1 MLGGIPGTIELA
13 APRFGIGAVS
23 VDGVGGALTNEGAAL
38 LFDGQ
43 LFDGPPCAD
52 PDETRHREVTR
63 VLHEIRLRGPI
74 DAASALD
81 GDFAFVWMD
90 ADGDVWLARDRFG
103 MRPLY
108 YARTPGGWAVAS
120 QPGQILA
127 HGGVD
132 PSPDPAFLVR
142 YGLMHYRMIDNEP
155 TGSPYRGISQVP
167 AATVVRLRPNGAV
180 ESLRYWT
187 VKEEPDHDGSP
198 KELAGRYRELLRD
211 SVSRRTNRFTHR
223 AFTLSG
229 GMDSSTVLA
238 LAAAEHGP
246 QAAYS
251 TVYSDPTY
259 DERDDIQDML
269 AEHARPWLAVEI
281 PADIDVLREV
291 ERLVAMHHEP
301 VATATWLSHLHLTER
316 AQRDG
321 VRAMF
326 GGLGGDEL
334 NAGEYEY
341 FPFHFADLQAN
352 DRDDELTHELALW
365 AQHHDHPI
373 FRKSPE
379 IGLQLIDLVA
389 DPTVPGHCLPD
400 LQRLN
405 RYLSALDPDFV
416 EFAVQRPR
424 MESPFHSYLRNRTWQ
439 DLTSETL
446 PCCIRAEDRHGA
458 AHGVVQVLPFLDR
471 AVVEF
476 AYRIPGTLKIRDGV
490 TKRLLRDAMEGLL
503 PAATRERV
511 KKTGWNAP
519 AHVWFSG
526 SGLDAVR
533 DLVLSDDFEA
543 VGVYRRGEVLRL
555 LEEHRR
561 IVSQGLMVENHMMF
575 LWQVVNLIQWD
586 RWRRRSFV
594 T

>member
-1 MLGGIPGTIELA
+1 MLSGMRGSVEIA
-13 APRFGIGAVS
+13 ASPCGLGAVS
-23 VDGVGGALTNEGAAL
+23 VDAVGGALSQAGSVL
-38 LFDGQ
+38 LLDGQ
-43 LFDGPPCAD
+43 LFDGPPCTD
-52 PDETRHREVTR
+52 PNETRHREVAR
-63 VLHEIRLRGPI
+63 VLGEIHLRGPVQ
-74 DAASALD
+74 AASVLD

-90 ADGDVWLARDRFG
+90 AEGDLWLARDRFG

-108 YARTPGGWAVAS
+108 YARTQDCWVVAS

-132 PSPDPAFLVR
+132 PAADPGFLVR
-142 YGLMHYRMIDNEP
+142 YGLMHYRMIDNDP
-155 TGSPYRGISQVP
+155 TGSPFRDICQVP
-167 AATVVRLRPNGAV
+167 AANVVRLRPDGGV
-180 ESLRYWT
+180 ESFRYWT
-187 VKEEPDHDGSP
+187 IVEEADHDSSS
-198 KELAGRYRELLRD
+198 EMLAGRYRELLRD
-211 SVSRRTNRFTHR
+211 AVSRRTNRFRDR

-246 QAAYS
+246 QIAYS

-269 AEHARPWLAVEI
+269 AEHVQPWFAVEI
-281 PADIDVLREV
+281 PADLDVLGQV
-291 ERLVAMHHEP
+291 AQLVALHHEP

-316 AQRDG
+316 AKRDG

-341 FPFHFADLQAN
+341 FPFHFADLQASG
-352 DRDDELTHELALW
+352 RADELTHELALW

-379 IGLQLIDLVA
+379 IGLRLMDLVT
-389 DPTVPGHCLPD
+389 DPAVPGRCLPD
-400 LQRLN
+400 LQRMN

-416 EFAVQRPR
+416 EHAGQRPS
-424 MESPFHSYLRNRTWQ
+424 MESPFRSYLRNRTWQ
-439 DLTSETL
+439 DLTRETL

-458 AHGVVQVLPFLDR
+458 AHGIVQLLPFLDR

-476 AYRIPGTLKIRDGV
+476 AYRIPGHMKIRDGV
-490 TKRLLRDAMEGLL
+490 TKRLLRDAMEGVL
-503 PAATRERV
+503 PAATRGRI

-533 DLVLSDDFEA
+533 DLVLSDDFDA
-543 VGVYRRGEVLRL
+543 VGIYRRTEVLRL
-555 LEEHRR
+555 LEQHRE

-575 LWQVVNLIQWD
+575 LWQVVNLVQWD
-586 RWRRRSFV
+586 KWRRQQ
-594 T
+594 TLA